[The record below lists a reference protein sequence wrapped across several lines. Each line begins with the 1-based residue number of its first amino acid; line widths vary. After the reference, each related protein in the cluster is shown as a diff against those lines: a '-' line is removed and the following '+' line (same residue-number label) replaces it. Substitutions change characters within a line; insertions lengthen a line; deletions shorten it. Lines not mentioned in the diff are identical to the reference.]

1 MTNPT
6 RPLGKSGIPVTSIGL
21 GLMSLSGIYGESS
34 DENGVAVIQHAIDQG
49 INFLDSADMYGW
61 GHNETL
67 LSTALKGRRDKV
79 VLATK
84 FGQTKGEAGGNG
96 VNGKPAYVKEA
107 CEASLKRLN
116 LDVID
121 LYYVHRIDPNVPI
134 EDTVGAMKDLCVAGK
149 VRSIGLCEASPETI
163 RRAHKVHPLAAIQTE
178 YSLLYRE
185 QAEETLKVTRELGIS
200 FVAYAPLGRSMLTG
214 TVKNSSDFSNDRRK
228 DHPRF
233 QPGNLERNQQLVAAI
248 LAWLLAQGED
258 ILAIPG
264 TKQTIRVDENL
275 DALKVTLSN
284 QDLAF
289 LSQAFPAGIAAGT
302 RYPAGG
308 MKGVFI

>member
-61 GHNETL
+61 GHNENL

-107 CEASLKRLN
+107 CEAS
-116 LDVID
+116 
-121 LYYVHRIDPNVPI
+121 
-134 EDTVGAMKDLCVAGK
+134 
-149 VRSIGLCEASPETI
+149 
-163 RRAHKVHPLAAIQTE
+163 
-178 YSLLYRE
+178 
-185 QAEETLKVTRELGIS
+185 GI
-200 FVAYAPLGRSMLTG
+200 L
-214 TVKNSSDFSNDRRK
+214 
-228 DHPRF
+228 
-233 QPGNLERNQQLVAAI
+233 
-248 LAWLLAQGED
+248 
-258 ILAIPG
+258 
-264 TKQTIRVDENL
+264 
-275 DALKVTLSN
+275 
-284 QDLAF
+284 
-289 LSQAFPAGIAAGT
+289 
-302 RYPAGG
+302 
-308 MKGVFI
+308 